1 MGRQSHQLI
10 AGDVRCVEEP
20 LRKMQ
25 LEHSAKQ
32 WHLDVHNSGCLPTLS
47 LLLLFK
53 ESVGAAPFKG
63 AWLRGKTLKITA
75 MWSELE
81 VERQLCVEACKMAF
95 KSNSQLLKIC
105 PK

>member
-53 ESVGAAPFKG
+53 ESVGAA
-63 AWLRGKTLKITA
+63 
-75 MWSELE
+75 
-81 VERQLCVEACKMAF
+81 
-95 KSNSQLLKIC
+95 LLKG
-105 PK
+105 PGFGGRH